1 MILQVTSE
9 FGYLREA
16 IVHRPGRE
24 LVRMTPSTR
33 DFYLFDDLLFDEHAQ
48 QEHDWFTDLLRN
60 HLGVKV
66 HFFGQLLAEA
76 IEAAPPAERQA
87 LISQVCRLES
97 DMPPVEQRIGQLEVL
112 VRWFQGHGWPQYTQD
127 PEGRVAAGAPG
138 TARAA
143 GVPDPIGH
151 HPPRPAPPP
160 THVRDTAP
168 LAERTPEAPDYLRHR
183 LEAWCA
189 EGDFRALAEELIE
202 GIESEVDGAS
212 PSGRPGPFDNGS
224 ETGSG
229 SRRSGSVTK
238 TKLAQALEDV
248 EALRRFVEGQLF
260 YLTPLPNLM
269 FVRDV
274 AVVIGRR
281 LLLARMA
288 APGRRREPLLFD
300 FVQRN
305 HPMFKDSVRWTWA
318 DIRINDPAWATASSP
333 SLHMEGGNIMQLR
346 EDVVVIGVSRRTS
359 LEAVQRIAD
368 VWRAHAI
375 ESGKH
380 IVLYVLRLPAGV
392 NHLDSVFG
400 VIGERECVVYP
411 PVFEPYGPASVDVV
425 RVELSRAPVRPT
437 RSADFFES
445 LHQDG
450 MHMEPIPCGGSDPV
464 DQQREQWFSAA
475 NLLAVAPGKVIIYRS
490 CERTVGELAKRGY
503 RVVDIN
509 DVQTG
514 AVQLSLSDPGKWVLK
529 IKGSELSRGHG
540 GPHSLIVPLV
550 REA

>member
-1 MILQVTSE
+1 MILHITSE
-9 FGYLREA
+9 SGYLREA

-33 DFYLFDDLLFDEHAQ
+33 DFSLFDDLLFDEHAQ

-76 IEAAPPAERQA
+76 IEAAHPAERQA
-87 LISQVCRLES
+87 LISQVCLLES

-138 TARAA
+138 TARVTGELNPA
-143 GVPDPIGH
+143 GYR
-151 HPPRPAPPP
+151 PPRPDPS

-168 LAERTPEAPDYLRHR
+168 LSERTAQPPDYLRHR
-183 LEAWCA
+183 LESWCA
-189 EGDFRALAEELIE
+189 EGNFRALAEELIE
-202 GIESEVDGAS
+202 GIESGVDGAS
-212 PSGRPGPFDNGS
+212 PSGRPGPFDNSSMAEPGAR
-224 ETGSG
+224 T
-229 SRRSGSVTK
+229 RAATK
-238 TKLAQALEDV
+238 AKLEQALEDA

-346 EDVVVIGVSRRTS
+346 EDVVVIGVGQRTS

-375 ESGKH
+375 ESSKRM
-380 IVLYVLRLPAGV
+380 VLYVLRLPAGV

-445 LHQDG
+445 LHRDG
-450 MHMEPIPCGGSDPV
+450 IHMEPIPCGGSDPV

-490 CERTVGELAKRGY
+490 CERTVDELAKRGY